1 VFIRKGGLTMA
12 GRVMIFID
20 GGNFEGSCRSIDEH
34 LTHEIDFN
42 KLSSALVKYS
52 NGDSYQG
59 TYFYCSYRPKMA
71 GLSAEEIEKINKKV
85 KFYDALQFKTG
96 YTVRKFRRKIRSE
109 TCVQC
114 GKTTTFTIE
123 KGVDSNLVADL
134 LTLAW
139 EDAFDIAV
147 VLSDDADIG
156 AAIDYLKRKG
166 KKVFHASFSKLQHGQ
181 EIRKLCFGLIDLT
194 SVYELSGRMWAEV
207 Q

>member
-1 VFIRKGGLTMA
+1 MA
-12 GRVMIFID
+12 GRVMVFID
-20 GGNFEGSCRSIDEH
+20 GGNFEGSCRYIDEH
-34 LTHEIDFN
+34 LTHRIDFD
-42 KLSSALVKYS
+42 KLSSALVIHA

-59 TYFYCSYRPKMA
+59 TYFYCSYRPKTG
-71 GLSAEEIEKINKKV
+71 GLSAEEIEKINKKI

-96 YTVRKFRRKIRSE
+96 YTVKKFRRKIRSE
-109 TCVQC
+109 TCAHC

-139 EDAFDIAV
+139 EDAFDVAV
-147 VLSDDADIG
+147 VLSDDADMA

-181 EIRKLCFGLIDLT
+181 EIRRLCFGLIDLQAILPEIIRPSSART
-194 SVYELSGRMWAEV
+194 TG
-207 Q
+207 QI